1 MADLELDPNTH
12 DLVLRRFDLALV
24 DGGALIVQRIK
35 QRLLL
40 FLGEWY
46 LDTEAGVPWF
56 QEILVKGVD
65 LARVETLL
73 KRAIVGTDGVARLT
87 SLDLDFT
94 PEPRRLLVSFR
105 AVGENGEDLVVEG
118 FEL

>member
-1 MADLELDPNTH
+1 MADLQLDPNTH
-12 DLVLRRFDLALV
+12 DLVLTRFDLSLV
-24 DGGALIVQRIK
+24 DGNELIVQRIK

-46 LDTEAGVPWF
+46 LDVEAGVPWF

-65 LARVETLL
+65 LGRVETLI
-73 KRAIVGTDGVARLT
+73 KRTIVGTEGVTRLT
-87 SLDLDFT
+87 ALDLNFT
-94 PEPRRLLVSFR
+94 PEPRRLSVSFR
-105 AVGENGEDLVVEG
+105 AVGENGEDLAVED